1 VAAFVVHRFPQTGI
15 KRSENLH
22 AWVRAGDDVT
32 QERAVK
38 LRLLLYVLVNFRC
51 WKIASLGYV
60 VASLLAPPVTSPSCH
75 QGIVMT
81 GGVLLPAWGISSQIR
96 APPADRNPEIVDQ
109 IVFPLGAAASD
120 LEPIA
125 GRSVDELVG
134 AGGNAAPDL
143 NRSGAEMT
151 EELDESGTTAEEQAV
166 AEAPQYEAEPAG
178 ANEGT
183 PRGVRRR
190 PEHAHHR

>member
-1 VAAFVVHRFPQTGI
+1 
-15 KRSENLH
+15 
-22 AWVRAGDDVT
+22 
-32 QERAVK
+32 
-38 LRLLLYVLVNFRC
+38 
-51 WKIASLGYV
+51 
-60 VASLLAPPVTSPSCH
+60 
-75 QGIVMT
+75 MT
-81 GGVLLPAWGISSQIR
+81 GGVLLPAGGIAAR
-96 APPADRNPEIVDQ
+96 YLPPPADRNPEIVDQ

-125 GRSVDELVG
+125 GRPSTRSSAL
-134 AGGNAAPDL
+134 GGNAVPDL

-190 PEHAHHR
+190 PKHSHHR